1 MALRGKKKYCD
12 PFLGKERYDPKVPCI
27 LGVRSRS
34 KNLVSRTQGTKIAL
48 EELKGL
54 ATERNLA
61 DHEQRAQPSG
71 SALPLLVRDMW
82 KWRRRPKRGRRT
94 VSLRD

>member
-12 PFLGKERYDPKVPCI
+12 PVLGKEQYDPKAPCM

-34 KNLVSRTQGTKIAL
+34 KNLVSRTHGTEIAL

-54 ATERNLA
+54 ATELNLA
-61 DHEQRAQPSG
+61 DHEQKSQPPG
-71 SALPLLVRDMW
+71 SALPLLVREVR
-82 KWRRRPKRGRRT
+82 KWRRRPKTGRRT